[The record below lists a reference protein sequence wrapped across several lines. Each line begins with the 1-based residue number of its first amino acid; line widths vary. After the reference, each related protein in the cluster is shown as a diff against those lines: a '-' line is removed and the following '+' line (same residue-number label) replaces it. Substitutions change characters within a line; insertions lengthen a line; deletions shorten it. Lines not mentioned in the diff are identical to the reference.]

1 METPQTPQIHEIY
14 VKMEESGRYADDI
27 ESMLHHIELR
37 ILGYS
42 GRSDNKVNKEQE
54 PKGMLKKIDGFLL
67 SQNNKFNHI
76 LVRLDNL
83 RNFVTPKKSELE
95 NREAAGSISM
105 NRIIEE
111 KRSNKNLEKPYF
123 D

>member
-1 METPQTPQIHEIY
+1 METPQTPQIHDIY